1 MSCDG
6 GIYLKQSAQ
15 WSSKISFIL
24 AAAGS
29 AIGLGAIWKFPY
41 VAGTSG
47 GGIFFI
53 IFLIFTLLIGL
64 PLLLAEFV
72 IGRTTQKNA
81 IQSFKEL
88 APRTNWH
95 LVGRLGFFTNAVL
108 LSFYSVVGGWIL
120 IYLVSGSIGNLNGLT
135 ESEYGA
141 YFGETIANPF
151 LVVLAQLLFM
161 LITIIVVAKGVQ
173 AGIEK
178 ASKWMMPAL
187 FILFIV
193 IIFRSITLEGSL
205 EGILFILKPS
215 LSTLTSETIL
225 FALGQSFFALSVGAC
240 TMLTY
245 SSYLSKKENMVQSA
259 FSIVVLNILVTL
271 LAGLAIF
278 PAVFA
283 FGLKPDAG
291 PVLLFNVL
299 PTVFGK
305 MPFGI
310 VFLLAFLLL
319 FLFATLTSAFSMLEL
334 IVAILTKKNEQNRKN
349 IAWIA
354 GLVIFLLGV
363 PSALSFGV
371 LSDVSL
377 FGRSIFD
384 LADFLVSNILLPVGA
399 FFISIFVSFIFPR
412 EALYK
417 ELQMGS
423 NFPIIIVQVWFFLI
437 RYVVP
442 IVIIIVFLDSLG
454 II

>member
-1 MSCDG
+1 M
-6 GIYLKQSAQ
+6 KQTEQ

-53 IFLIFTLLIGL
+53 IFLFFTLLIGL

-72 IGRTTQKNA
+72 IGRSTQKSP
-81 IQSFKEL
+81 IQAFKEL
-88 APRTNWH
+88 APNTKWH
-95 LVGRLGFFTNAVL
+95 LVGRLGFFTNAIL
-108 LSFYSVVGGWIL
+108 LSFYSVVGGWII

-135 ESEYGA
+135 ETEYGS
-141 YFGETIANPF
+141 YFGETISNPF
-151 LVVLAQLLFM
+151 LVVFAQLVFM
-161 LITIIVVAKGVQ
+161 LVTILVVAKGVQ

-178 ASKWMMPAL
+178 ANKWMMPAL

-193 IIFRSITLEGSL
+193 IIIRSITLENSL

-215 LSTLTSETIL
+215 LSSLTSDTIL
-225 FALGQSFFALSVGAC
+225 FALGQSFFALSIGAC

-245 SSYLSKKENMVQSA
+245 SSYLSKKENLIQSA
-259 FSIVVLNILVTL
+259 YTIVLLNILVTL

-283 FGLKPDAG
+283 FGLEPDAG

-299 PTVFGK
+299 PSVFSN
-305 MPFGI
+305 MPFGM
-310 VFLLAFLLL
+310 VFLVAFLLL

-334 IVAILTKKNEQNRKN
+334 IVAILTKGNYHNRKLTT
-349 IAWIA
+349 WMA
-354 GLVIFLLGV
+354 GVFIFIVGV

-371 LSDVSL
+371 LNDVQL
-377 FGRSIFD
+377 FGKSIFD
-384 LADFLVSNILLPVGA
+384 FADYLVSNILLPVGA
-399 FFISIFVSFIFPR
+399 FSVSLFVSFKFPR
-412 EALYK
+412 TTLYK
-417 ELQMGS
+417 EMQMGS
-423 NFPIIIVQVWFFLI
+423 SVPISLLKAWFFMI

-442 IVIIIVFLDSLG
+442 VVIIIVFLDSMG

>member
-1 MSCDG
+1 M
-6 GIYLKQSAQ
+6 KQSEQQ

-81 IQSFKEL
+81 IVSFEEL
-88 APRTNWH
+88 APKTNWH
-95 LVGRLGFFTNAVL
+95 IVGRLGFITNAIL

-135 ESEYGA
+135 ETEYGS
-141 YFGETIANPF
+141 YFGETISNPF
-151 LVVLAQLLFM
+151 LVIIAQLVFI

-173 AGIEK
+173 SGIEK

-187 FILFIV
+187 FILFLV
-193 IIFRSITLEGSL
+193 IIIRSITLENSL

-215 LSTLTSETIL
+215 LSSLTSDTIL

-245 SSYLSKKENMVQSA
+245 SSYLSKKENLVQSA
-259 FSIVVLNILVTL
+259 FSIVLLNILVTL

-283 FGLKPDAG
+283 FDLEPDAG

-299 PTVFGK
+299 PTVFNS
-305 MPFGI
+305 MPFGM
-310 VFLLAFLLL
+310 VFLIAFLLL

-334 IVAILTKKNEQNRKN
+334 IVAILTKGNIQRRKFY
-349 IAWIA
+349 AWMS
-354 GLVIFLLGV
+354 GLVIFLVGV
-363 PSALSFGV
+363 PSALSYGV
-371 LSDVSL
+371 LSDVHL
-377 FGRSIFD
+377 FGKSIFD
-384 LADFLVSNILLPVGA
+384 FADFLVSNILLPVGA
-399 FFISIFVSFIFPR
+399 LFIALFVSFKFPR
-412 EALYK
+412 TTLYK
-417 ELQMGS
+417 EMQLGS
-423 NFPIIIVQVWFFLI
+423 SLPISLLTAWFFII

-442 IVIIIVFLDSLG
+442 VVIIIVFLDSLG
-454 II
+454 VI

>member
-1 MSCDG
+1 M
-6 GIYLKQSAQ
+6 KQSEQ

-47 GGIFFI
+47 GGIFFV
-53 IFLIFTLLIGL
+53 IFLLFTLLIGL

-72 IGRTTQKNA
+72 IGRSTQKSA
-81 IQSFKEL
+81 IQAFKEL
-88 APRTNWH
+88 APNTNWH
-95 LVGRLGFFTNAVL
+95 IVGRIGFFTNAIL

-120 IYLVSGSIGNLNGLT
+120 IYLVSGSIGKLNGLT
-135 ESEYGA
+135 KTEYGE
-141 YFGETIANPF
+141 YFGETIANPL
-151 LVVLAQLLFM
+151 LVVLAQLIFM
-161 LITIIVVAKGVQ
+161 LITILVVAKGVQ
-173 AGIEK
+173 AGIER
-178 ASKWMMPAL
+178 ANKWMMPAL
-187 FILFIV
+187 FILFIF
-193 IIFRSITLEGSL
+193 IIIRSITLENSL

-215 LSTLTSETIL
+215 LSSLTSDTIL

-245 SSYLSKKENMVQSA
+245 SSYLSKKENLVQSA
-259 FSIVVLNILVTL
+259 FSIVFLNILVTL

-299 PTVFGK
+299 PTVFSN

-310 VFLLAFLLL
+310 VFLVAFLLL

-334 IVAILTKKNEQNRKN
+334 NVAILSRGDEQKRKFYT
-349 IAWIA
+349 WIA
-354 GLVIFLLGV
+354 GLVIFIVGV

-371 LSDVSL
+371 LSDVHL
-377 FGRSIFD
+377 FGKSIFD
-384 LADFLVSNILLPVGA
+384 LADFLVSNILLPIGA
-399 FFISIFVSFIFPR
+399 FFISLFVSYKFPR
-412 EALYK
+412 TTLFK
-417 ELQMGS
+417 EMQMGS
-423 NFPIIIVQVWFFLI
+423 SIPILLLKAWFFLI

-442 IVIIIVFLDSLG
+442 VVIIIVFLDSLG
-454 II
+454 FI

>member
-1 MSCDG
+1 M
-6 GIYLKQSAQ
+6 KQSEQ

-53 IFLIFTLLIGL
+53 IFLFFTLLIGL

-81 IQSFKEL
+81 INSFKEL
-88 APRTNWH
+88 APNTSWH
-95 LVGRLGFFTNAVL
+95 IIGRLGFFTNAIL

-120 IYLVSGSIGNLNGLT
+120 IYLVSGTIGKLNGLT
-135 ESEYGA
+135 KHEYAA

-151 LVVLAQLLFM
+151 LVVIAQLVFI
-161 LITIIVVAKGVQ
+161 LITVIVVAKGVQ

-178 ASKWMMPAL
+178 ANKWMMPAL
-187 FILFIV
+187 FIIFIV
-193 IIFRSITLEGSL
+193 IIIRSVTLENSL
-205 EGILFILKPS
+205 EGILFILKPAFS
-215 LSTLTSETIL
+215 SLTSDTIL

-245 SSYLSKKENMVQSA
+245 SSYLSKKENLVQSA
-259 FSIVVLNILVTL
+259 FSIVFLNILVTL

-283 FGLKPDAG
+283 FGLEPDVG

-299 PTVFGK
+299 PTVFSN
-305 MPFGI
+305 MPFGM
-310 VFLLAFLLL
+310 VFLVAFLVL

-334 IVAILTKKNEQNRKN
+334 IVAILTKGDVQKRKLYT
-349 IAWIA
+349 WLS
-354 GLVIFLLGV
+354 GLVIFIVGV

-371 LSDVSL
+371 LSDIHL
-377 FGRSIFD
+377 LEKSIFD
-384 LADFLVSNILLPVGA
+384 LADYLVSNILLPVGA
-399 FFISIFVSFIFPR
+399 FFISLFVSFKFPR
-412 EALYK
+412 TTLYK
-417 ELQMGS
+417 EMQMGS
-423 NFPIIIVQVWFFLI
+423 SFPISLLKAWFFLI

-442 IVIIIVFLDSLG
+442 VVIVIVFLDSLG
-454 II
+454 VI

>member
-1 MSCDG
+1 MKES
-6 GIYLKQSAQ
+6 QQ
-15 WSSKISFIL
+15 WSSKLSFIL

-72 IGRTTQKNA
+72 IGRSTQKNA

-88 APRTNWH
+88 APNSNWH
-95 LVGRLGFFTNAVL
+95 ILGRLGFFTNVIL
-108 LSFYSVVGGWIL
+108 LSFYSVVGGWI
-120 IYLVSGSIGNLNGLT
+120 IVYLVSGGIGKLNGLT
-135 ESEYGA
+135 EIEYGM
-141 YFGETIANPF
+141 YFSEVISNPI
-151 LVVLAQLLFM
+151 LVLIAQLTFI
-161 LITIIVVAKGVQ
+161 LITIFVVTKGVQ

-178 ASKWMMPAL
+178 ANKWMMPLL
-187 FILFIV
+187 FILFVV
-193 IIFRSITLEGSL
+193 IIIRSTTLDNSI

-215 LSTLTSETIL
+215 LSSLTSDTIL

-240 TMLTY
+240 GMLTY
-245 SSYLSKKENMVQSA
+245 SSYLSKKENLVQSA
-259 FSIVVLNILVTL
+259 FSIVLLNIFVTL

-299 PTVFGK
+299 PTVFSN
-305 MPFGI
+305 MPFGM
-310 VFLLAFLLL
+310 VFLVAFLLL

-334 IVAILTKKNEQNRKN
+334 IVSILTNGDVRKRKFYGWVSG
-349 IAWIA
+349 II
-354 GLVIFLLGV
+354 IFIIGV

-371 LSDVSL
+371 LSEVSL
-377 FGRSIFD
+377 FGKSIFD
-384 LADFLVSNILLPVGA
+384 FSDFLVSNILLPMGA
-399 FFISIFVSFIFPR
+399 LFISIFVSFKFPKT
-412 EALYK
+412 ELFK
-417 ELQMGS
+417 EMQSGS
-423 NFPIIIVQVWFFLI
+423 NLPIILLKIWFFLI
-437 RYVVP
+437 RYIVP
-442 IVIIIVFLDSLG
+442 VVIIIVFLDSLD

>member
-1 MSCDG
+1 MKDS
-6 GIYLKQSAQ
+6 QQ

-47 GGIFFI
+47 GGIFFL
-53 IFLIFTLLIGL
+53 IFLFFTLLIGL

-72 IGRTTQKNA
+72 IGRSVQKNA

-88 APRTNWH
+88 APRSNWH
-95 LVGRLGFFTNAVL
+95 LVGRLGFVTNLIL

-120 IYLVSGSIGNLNGLT
+120 IYVISGVTGSLNGLT
-135 ESEYGA
+135 EFEYGA
-141 YFGETIANPF
+141 YFEETIANPF
-151 LVVLAQLLFM
+151 LVILAQLLFM
-161 LITIIVVAKGVQ
+161 LITIVVVAKGVQ

-193 IIFRSITLEGSL
+193 IIFRSVTLPGSL

-215 LSTLTSETIL
+215 LSSLTSETIL
-225 FALGQSFFALSVGAC
+225 FALGQSFFALSVGA
-240 TMLTY
+240 TVMVTY
-245 SSYLSKKENMVQSA
+245 SSYLSKKENLIQSA
-259 FSIVVLNILVTL
+259 FSVVLLNILVTL

-283 FGLKPDAG
+283 FGLEPGAG

-299 PTVFGK
+299 PTVFSK
-305 MPFGI
+305 MPFGV
-310 VFLLAFLLL
+310 VFLVGFLVL

-334 IVAILTKKNEQNRKN
+334 IVASISKGDQKKRRK
-349 IAWIA
+349 IAWGA
-354 GLVIFLLGV
+354 GLLIFLLGV
-363 PSALSFGV
+363 PSALSYGV
-371 LSDVSL
+371 LAEVSI
-377 FGRSIFD
+377 FGRSVFD
-384 LADFLVSNILLPVGA
+384 FADYLVSNILLPIGA
-399 FFISIFVSFIFPR
+399 FFISLFVSFKIPR
-412 EALYK
+412 NALYE
-417 ELQMGS
+417 ELRKGS
-423 NFPIIIVQVWFFLI
+423 NVTVTLFKIWFLLI

-442 IVIIIVFLDSLG
+442 IVIIIVFLHSLG
-454 II
+454 FIK

>member
-1 MSCDG
+1 M
-6 GIYLKQSAQ
+6 KQSEQ

-53 IFLIFTLLIGL
+53 IFLIFTLLVGL

-81 IQSFKEL
+81 IESFKEL
-88 APRTNWH
+88 APKTNWH
-95 LVGRLGFFTNAVL
+95 IVGRLGFITNAIL

-120 IYLVSGSIGNLNGLT
+120 IYLVSGSIGRLNGLT
-135 ESEYGA
+135 ETEYGS
-141 YFGETIANPF
+141 YFGETISNPF
-151 LVVLAQLLFM
+151 LVIFVQLVFM

-173 AGIEK
+173 SGIEK

-187 FILFIV
+187 FILFLV
-193 IIFRSITLEGSL
+193 IIIRSITLENSL

-215 LSTLTSETIL
+215 LSSLTSETIL
-225 FALGQSFFALSVGAC
+225 FALGQSFFALSVGAS

-245 SSYLSKKENMVQSA
+245 SSYLSKKEDLVQSA
-259 FSIVVLNILVTL
+259 FSIVLLNILVTL

-283 FGLKPDAG
+283 FDLEPDAG

-299 PTVFGK
+299 PTVFNY
-305 MPFGI
+305 MPFGML
-310 VFLLAFLLL
+310 FLVAFLLL

-334 IVAILTKKNEQNRKN
+334 IVAILTKGNVQKRKFY
-349 IAWIA
+349 AWMS
-354 GLVIFLLGV
+354 GLIIFLVGV
-363 PSALSFGV
+363 PSALSYGV
-371 LSDVSL
+371 LSDVHL
-377 FGRSIFD
+377 FGKSIFD
-384 LADFLVSNILLPVGA
+384 LADYLVSNILLPIGA
-399 FFISIFVSFIFPR
+399 FFISLFVSFKFPR
-412 EALYK
+412 TILYK
-417 ELQMGS
+417 EMQMGS
-423 NFPIIIVQVWFFLI
+423 SIPISLLKAWFFLI

-442 IVIIIVFLDSLG
+442 VVIAIVFLDSLG
-454 II
+454 VI

>member
-1 MSCDG
+1 M
-6 GIYLKQSAQ
+6 KQSEQ

-47 GGIFFI
+47 GGIFFLL
-53 IFLIFTLLIGL
+53 FLFFTLLIGL

-72 IGRTTQKNA
+72 IGRSTQKNA
-81 IQSFKEL
+81 IDSFKEL

-95 LVGRLGFFTNAVL
+95 FVGRLGFITNAIL

-120 IYLVSGSIGNLNGLT
+120 IYLFSGSIGRLNGLT
-135 ESEYGA
+135 ETEYGK
-141 YFGETIANPF
+141 YFGETISNPF
-151 LVVLAQLLFM
+151 LVVTAQLVFM

-173 AGIEK
+173 AGIET

-193 IIFRSITLEGSL
+193 IIIRSVTLENSL
-205 EGILFILKPS
+205 EGIMFILKPS
-215 LSTLTSETIL
+215 LSSITSDTIL

-245 SSYLSKKENMVQSA
+245 SSYLSKKENLVQSA
-259 FSIVVLNILVTL
+259 FSIVLLNILVTL

-283 FGLKPDAG
+283 FSLEPDAG

-299 PTVFGK
+299 PTVFSN
-305 MPFGI
+305 MPFGMI
-310 VFLLAFLLL
+310 FLVAFLLL

-334 IVAILTKKNEQNRKN
+334 IVSNLSKGDEQKRKLN
-349 IAWIA
+349 AWVS
-354 GLVIFLLGV
+354 GLVIFMIGV
-363 PSALSFGV
+363 PSSLSFGV
-371 LSDVSL
+371 WSDVSL
-377 FGRSIFD
+377 FGKSIFD
-384 LADFLVSNILLPVGA
+384 FADYLVSNILLPIGA
-399 FFISIFVSFIFPR
+399 FFISLFVSFKFPR
-412 EALYK
+412 KALF
-417 ELQMGS
+417 EEMRLGS
-423 NFPIIIVQVWFFLI
+423 GFPFTLLKVWFFLI

-442 IVIIIVFLDSLG
+442 IVIVIVFLDSLG

>member
-1 MSCDG
+1 M
-6 GIYLKQSAQ
+6 KQSEQ

-72 IGRTTQKNA
+72 IGRSTQKNA
-81 IQSFKEL
+81 IEAFKEL
-88 APRTNWH
+88 APKTNWH
-95 LVGRLGFFTNAVL
+95 IVGRLGFFTNAIL

-120 IYLVSGSIGNLNGLT
+120 IYLVSGSIGRLNGLT
-135 ESEYGA
+135 ETEYGR
-141 YFGETIANPF
+141 YFGETISNPF
-151 LVVLAQLLFM
+151 LVIFAQLVFM
-161 LITIIVVAKGVQ
+161 FITIIVVAKGVQ
-173 AGIEK
+173 SGIEK

-187 FILFIV
+187 FILFL
-193 IIFRSITLEGSL
+193 IIIIRSITLENSL

-215 LSTLTSETIL
+215 LSSLTSETIL
-225 FALGQSFFALSVGAC
+225 FALGQSFFALSVGAS

-245 SSYLSKKENMVQSA
+245 SSYLSKKEDLVQSA
-259 FSIVVLNILVTL
+259 FSIVLLNILVTL

-283 FGLKPDAG
+283 FDLEPDAG

-299 PTVFGK
+299 PTVFNN
-305 MPFGI
+305 MPFGML
-310 VFLLAFLLL
+310 FLVAFLLL

-334 IVAILTKKNEQNRKN
+334 IVAILTKGNVQKRKFY
-349 IAWIA
+349 AWMS
-354 GLVIFLLGV
+354 GLIIFLVGV
-363 PSALSFGV
+363 PSALSYGV
-371 LSDVSL
+371 LSDVHL
-377 FGRSIFD
+377 FGKSIFD
-384 LADFLVSNILLPVGA
+384 LADYLVSNILLPIGA
-399 FFISIFVSFIFPR
+399 FFISLFISFKFPR
-412 EALYK
+412 TILYK
-417 ELQMGS
+417 EMQMGS
-423 NFPIIIVQVWFFLI
+423 SIHISLLKTWFFLI

-442 IVIIIVFLDSLG
+442 VVIAIVFLDSLG
-454 II
+454 VI